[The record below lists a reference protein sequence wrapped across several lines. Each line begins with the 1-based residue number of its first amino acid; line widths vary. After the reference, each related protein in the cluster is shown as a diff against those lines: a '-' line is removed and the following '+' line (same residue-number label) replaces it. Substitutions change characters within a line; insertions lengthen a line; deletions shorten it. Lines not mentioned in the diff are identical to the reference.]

1 MLTRGSRRCAG
12 PTAFPP
18 ARYAEARIFGRSQ
31 AGTVIDAK
39 TGEPKKCY
47 LQYTVTSKTPLASHK
62 MAFRDILAAI
72 AEFVNGVMGVAACRL
87 KRMMGTSYKTAFVLE
102 HKIREA
108 FGIDYDQQLEGVV
121 EIDGAFVGSKK
132 VRLGKPITDEEELE
146 AFFQTYAKKQ
156 TSLVV
161 LRERPSEDGVDR
173 GRVRVTHVPL
183 EGAAI
188 PFVRSKVRSGT
199 VIQADYGTQWERLH
213 LFYPMKRVNHSVT
226 YSADGA
232 CTNWAESFFSRVRA
246 AERGVYRF
254 WSKRYAER
262 YGMEMAWKE
271 ENSRIDNGEQIRLAM
286 SALMRSG
293 RSTMAGYWQRHRR
306 PDLPNGPLVSAALN
320 P

>member
-1 MLTRGSRRCAG
+1 MSEDEAYEEMKALRWPDGVPTCPRCSCKDSWPLKGERRWKCKG
-12 PTAFPP
+12 AFTDP
-18 ARYAEARIFGRSQ
+18 
-31 AGTVIDAK
+31 K
-39 TGEPKKCY
+39 TGQLRKCY
-47 LQYTVTSKTPLASHK
+47 LQYTITSWTPLASHK
-62 MAFRDILAAI
+62 MAFRDILAAA
-72 AEFVNGVMGVAACRL
+72 AEFINGVMGVAACRL
-87 KRMMGTSYKTAFVLE
+87 KRMMGISYKTAFVLC

-132 VRLGKPITDEEELE
+132 IRLGKPITDEEELE

-161 LRERPSEDGVDR
+161 LRDRPSEDGTDR

-183 EGAAI
+183 EGAAV
-188 PFVRSKVRSGT
+188 PFVRAKVKPGT

-246 AERGVYRF
+246 AERGVYRY
-254 WSKRYAER
+254 WSKGYAER
-262 YGMEMAWKE
+262 YGMEMAWRE
-271 ENSRIDNGEQIRLAM
+271 ENSRVDNGRQIRLAL
-286 SALMRSG
+286 SAVMRSG
-293 RSTMAGYWQRHRR
+293 RSSMAGYWQRHLR
-306 PDLPNGPLVSAALN
+306 LASA
-320 P
+320 